1 MFLIS
6 WVINERNWLLVVL
19 ITSDM
24 LSGKFGFST
33 NQQVQ
38 SATDGAFSTDVMKR
52 TSAYFKFILYSTA
65 VLALVRYIRCVT
77 WLMFQIYWLYGL
89 SF

>member
-6 WVINERNWLLVVL
+6 RVVNGRNWLLVVL
-19 ITSDM
+19 ITSDS

-38 SATDGAFSTDVMKR
+38 SATEGAFSTDVMKR

-65 VLALVRYIRCVT
+65 GLALVRYIHCTT
-77 WLMFQIYWLYGL
+77 WLIC
-89 SF
+89 